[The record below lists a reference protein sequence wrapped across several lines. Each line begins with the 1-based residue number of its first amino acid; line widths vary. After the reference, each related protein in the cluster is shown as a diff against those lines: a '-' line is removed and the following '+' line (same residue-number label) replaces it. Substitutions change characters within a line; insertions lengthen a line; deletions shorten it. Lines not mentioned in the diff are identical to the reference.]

1 MPKFELHKVGFINP
15 STETENV
22 VLSTILEGADAATRA
37 FVEEEPEA
45 YVTEDNQEVK
55 DGQIFSFN
63 MAGKPTA
70 SDSSQLVTWA
80 DDGTKITI
88 VGYAYGEALIIE
100 NAYLTF
106 LPNTNERRVWAISA
120 RKTAGIGYDSNG
132 KLDTEFMMSAN
143 LLNMYYWQEGST
155 ADLAAGW
162 AKTGGTTTWD
172 DANNEQDFST
182 TGASAVYIYRD
193 VYFPFEKQ
201 LTFFATVDA
210 VTSTTGLTIGI
221 VAYDED
227 GATIGSESTS
237 AISATGTASVSRT
250 MPSGTVKARCRIKV
264 GQDDSISFSDPGLS
278 IGTSTTYI
286 SQ

>member
-1 MPKFELHKVGFINP
+1 MPKFELHKVGFVNP

-55 DGQIFSFN
+55 DGQIFTFQ
-63 MAGKPTA
+63 MAGNPTSTDFA
-70 SDSSQLVTWA
+70 QLVSWA
-80 DDGTKITI
+80 DDAQKVTI
-88 VGYAYGEALIIE
+88 SGFAYGEALLIE

-106 LPNTNERRVWAISA
+106 LPNTNERRVWGISA
-120 RKTAGIGYDSNG
+120 RKAAPMGYDDNG
-132 KLDTEFMMSAN
+132 KLDVEFMMSRN
-143 LLNMYYWQEGST
+143 LLNMYYWQEGAT
-155 ADLAAGW
+155 TGLAAGW
-162 AKTGGTTTWD
+162 AKTGGTTAWD
-172 DANNEQDFST
+172 GVNNEQDFST
-182 TGASAVYIYRD
+182 TGATDVYIYRD
-193 VYFPFEKQ
+193 IYFPFEKE
-201 LTFFATVDA
+201 LTFFTTVDA

-237 AISATGTASVSRT
+237 AITTTGTSSVTRT
-250 MPSGTVKARCRIKV
+250 LPSGTVRVRCRIKV
-264 GQDDSISFSDPGLS
+264 GQDDSISFSNPGLS